1 MNPANENLRSVRNKK
16 ALITKK
22 YHKARLRLE
31 AKYAEDMSIL
41 DKEEHDLLEQFD
53 DVPIEQIYKNKPR
66 LYRKKPLVVEA
77 DQTDH
82 KMEIITLNGPV
93 TANPGDYIIKD
104 TKGREYPCDR
114 EVIEETYE
122 EEE

>member
-1 MNPANENLRSVRNKK
+1 MNSANENLRAIRNKK

-77 DQTDH
+77 YQTDH
-82 KMEIITLNGPV
+82 KIEIITLNGPV

-114 EVIEETYE
+114 EVFEETYE